1 MKSISSFMPPPK
13 SLFKTLALAC
23 ALNLAPSF
31 TPVASAQVTVG
42 PMEVW
47 TPFQFS
53 PTKPRLVVL
62 LHGVTPKREESPEQ
76 DIGKSGHA
84 RHYWGFNLIKG
95 LQGESNEPKMNV
107 ITPAVFGVLRGRT
120 TVYGDW
126 VPNTTDKGALDLAP
140 ICFPF
145 NLGSITP
152 AMAQSQSAMKT
163 YIKLMT
169 AAANTMVMVG
179 TRDGSKHLMPQV
191 AETIEEIT
199 MSYKI
204 AFGSLPEAR
213 QPQIYLVCHSFGGIV
228 ARTLL
233 ANPTAPDL
241 FGNKLSA
248 NQRAMAD
255 YLRKRVVLVYT
266 MGTPYEGSPIGDVA
280 SDLSDFVSQ
289 KGPGIIA
296 KLIKD
301 WNVEVQSNGKEM
313 TAAQLKVWIQGI
325 VDKGVNFISGKRDC
339 LADVS
344 YSGMAQYNAGIL
356 KPNVERRRTNGDL
369 VPFFTAAGRN
379 PGHQYID
386 DDRGVF
392 YLQDGGGLDGPYNP
406 ISMFDIAKGPRAA
419 NEAFGLYLIEGLM
432 HLYGYGREGKRPWGT
447 AEAAIGDR
455 FSGPF
460 TGIGPA
466 TARSVSASWQP
477 DETRMKSLINLLFDG
492 RPYIQFDTDG
502 EWDSDGFCGWD
513 SAHAYHLTGTNFYR
527 LYDNTFYGSN
537 LPWDIDHH
545 GSMMFSAAN
554 GAWIHNELI
563 RQAGPLVRAGARR
576 SVWGPSD
583 NPVTPSNSLRVEIL
597 ELKDAKKELD
607 TFSGADFYLRVRIN
621 GQSTTRTLPEG
632 DTHTNLPPFNHS
644 GIPNTVIPI
653 QITAIDL
660 DDPDYDD
667 ICVMSNQKAQSTLYL
682 FYDTRTNK
690 IMGDVQGEGGEI
702 LVIKPKGDHSVETK
716 IRITQIQ
723 PE

>member
-1 MKSISSFMPPPK
+1 MKTHSSFMPR
-13 SLFKTLALAC
+13 SAFKVLAVAC
-23 ALNLAPSF
+23 ALTLTPAF
-31 TPVASAQVTVG
+31 TPAASAQVIPG
-42 PMEVW
+42 PLEVW

-95 LQGESNEPKMNV
+95 LQGESNEPRMNV
-107 ITPAVFGVLRGRT
+107 ITPAYFGVLRGRT
-120 TVYGDW
+120 NVYADW
-126 VPNTTDKGALDLAP
+126 VPNTTDKSSIDLAP
-140 ICFPF
+140 ICFPY
-145 NLGSITP
+145 NLGPITP
-152 AMAQSQSAMKT
+152 AMAQSQTAMKQ
-163 YIKLMT
+163 YINLMT
-169 AAANTMVMVG
+169 AAPNTMVMVG

-228 ARTLL
+228 ARTILS
-233 ANPTAPDL
+233 NPTAPDL
-241 FGNKLSA
+241 FGNRLTAS
-248 NQRAMAD
+248 QRSMAD

-289 KGPGIIA
+289 KGPGILA
-296 KLIKD
+296 KLIED
-301 WNVEVQSNGKEM
+301 WNVEVQTDGKEM
-313 TAAQLKVWIQGI
+313 TKAQLKAWIQSKI
-325 VDKGVNFISGKRDC
+325 DKGVNFISGKRDC
-339 LADVS
+339 LGDVS
-344 YSGMAQYNAGIL
+344 FTGMAQYNAGLL
-356 KPNVERRRTNGDL
+356 KPNIERRRTGGDL

-379 PGHQYID
+379 PGNRYID
-386 DDRGVF
+386 DDRSVY
-392 YLQDGGGLDGPYNP
+392 YLDEGLDGRYNP
-406 ISMFDIAKGPRAA
+406 ISMFDVAKGPRAGT
-419 NEAFGLYLIEGLM
+419 EAFGLYLIEGLM

-455 FSGPF
+455 FGGPF

-466 TARSVSASWQP
+466 TARPVSASWQP
-477 DETRMKSLINLLFDG
+477 DETRIKSLADLVFDG

-513 SAHAYHLTGTNFYR
+513 SAHAYHQTGTNFYR
-527 LYDNTFYGSN
+527 LYDETFYGSN

-576 SVWGPSD
+576 SVWGPTD
-583 NPVTPSNSLRVEIL
+583 TPVTPSNNLKVEIL
-597 ELKDAKKELD
+597 ELKDAKQELD
-607 TFSGADFYLRVRIN
+607 SGSGADFYLHVRIN
-621 GQSTTRTLPEG
+621 GSGANRTLPEG
-632 DTHTNLPPFNHS
+632 DTHTNLTPFYHS

-653 QITAIDL
+653 QISAIEL

-667 ICVMSNQKAQSTLYL
+667 ICVMSPREAQSTLYL

-690 IMGDVQGEGGEI
+690 IMGDVQGNGGDI
-702 LVIKPKGDHSVETK
+702 LVIKPTGDHAVETK
-716 IRITQIQ
+716 IRITQAL